1 MEEISE
7 EKSEERARKSQ
18 RKKKEIKEKL
28 SDWKEK
34 INNGNL
40 SVFLVDECHLLWGDI
55 CGYVWGKTS
64 ERIEVPMTNER
75 EKQTYYG
82 ALNYQ
87 TKEFFLKAYDKADSE
102 KTVDFVKYLRAQCPG
117 QRIAIIWDRAS
128 YHRYKKM
135 KEYLEEV
142 NGGLPPESWPVTCI
156 LLAPNAPEQ
165 NPVEDIWLKGK
176 NEVRK
181 NYYLCNSFKEVK
193 DVFVRAIEGKVYD
206 FPKVYQYG

>member
-1 MEEISE
+1 M
-7 EKSEERARKSQ
+7 
-18 RKKKEIKEKL
+18 
-28 SDWKEK
+28 
-34 INNGNL
+34 
-40 SVFLVDECHLLWGDI
+40 FLVDECHLLWGDI

-87 TKEFFLKAYDKADSE
+87 TKEFFVKAYDKADSE
-102 KTVDFVKYLRAQCPG
+102 KTVDFVKALLAQCPG

-176 NEVRK
+176 NEIRK

-193 DVFVRAIEGKVYD
+193 DVFVRAIDGKVFD